1 MKPPPAWARNSPE
14 QGAGAA
20 RSSVRTWQVS
30 DQTRLGDERTP
41 KEQSEAPSFRE
52 GRMSLISSPAFYAPN
67 LENVNGNGY
76 DEAENTKEIHG
87 GG

>member
-1 MKPPPAWARNSPE
+1 
-14 QGAGAA
+14 
-20 RSSVRTWQVS
+20 VRTWQVL
-30 DQTRLGDERTP
+30 DKTRLGDERNG
-41 KEQSEAPSFRE
+41 KEQSEALSSRK